1 VHPSS
6 LTVRRAVAARLAY
19 LVVILIATLADLHF
33 DPSSAE
39 VHVRLAR
46 ALHPQLALHDLVDG
60 ARNVLIFAG
69 LGAVW
74 IATSRSGRP
83 WRSVVAVTLVSLA
96 ASTGVESLQLFSA
109 VRESSLLDVTTN
121 TFGGLLGALA
131 TVAALDI
138 VEARQGKRSYVGI
151 PAIIFALSY
160 GVAVCME
167 SFYPLLRQDL
177 LPNLGGSPFQRIARG
192 VAAMRTSSVGV
203 IPLTDL
209 LLFLPAGFLAA
220 AALAEAGMSL
230 GAAGLVAALAG
241 VILFPAL
248 EVVHGVVEQPVLIG
262 AALTHVVAV
271 AAGALLAARILP
283 SFSRRFHGRERPALL
298 AVAYAV
304 TVMFWS
310 WRPFRLQVDAPS
322 MAEQFSAIH
331 LVPLMALSAR
341 FDLFTVTDII
351 AQFLLFLPLGALL
364 AVWPVRR
371 TGWLRGMWPVVY
383 LSVVL
388 EFGKIVVAER
398 FLDVTH
404 VLIQCAG
411 AGIGWALI
419 RRAGFGQYGE
429 MLPAPTL
436 TSPASPAD
444 ARAENA
450 RGRPDWGGL
459 RRMMRRIV
467 RQRSAR

>member
-1 VHPSS
+1 MHPSV
-6 LTVRRAVAARLAY
+6 LTSRRVTAARLAY

-33 DPSSAE
+33 DPAPAE
-39 VHVRLAR
+39 VHFRLAR

-74 IATSRSGRP
+74 IATSRSEHP
-83 WRSVVAVTLVSLA
+83 WRSIVAVTLVSLV

-121 TFGGLLGALA
+121 TLGGLLGALV

-138 VEARQGKRSYVGI
+138 VEARRGKRSYVGI

-177 LPNLGGSPFQRIARG
+177 LPNIGGSPFARIARG
-192 VAAMRTSSVGV
+192 LVAMRASSVGE
-203 IPLTDL
+203 IPLTDV
-209 LLFLPAGFLAA
+209 LLFLPAGFLAVT
-220 AALAEAGMSL
+220 ALAEEGLSL
-230 GAAGLVAALAG
+230 RAAGLLAALAG
-241 VILFPAL
+241 LILFPSL
-248 EVVHGVVEQPVLIG
+248 EVVHGVVEQPVVIG
-262 AALTHVVAV
+262 AALTHVVAI
-271 AAGALLAARILP
+271 AAGALLAARVLP
-283 SFSRRFHGRERPALL
+283 SFSRRVHGRNRPALL

-310 WRPFRLQVDAPS
+310 WRPFRLQVTAEA

-371 TGWLRGMWPVVY
+371 EGWLRGMWPVVY

-411 AGIGWALI
+411 AGIGWALV
-419 RRAGFGQYGE
+419 RRAGFGRYGE
-429 MLPAPTL
+429 MLPATDGTGS
-436 TSPASPAD
+436 TSPAERSAG
-444 ARAENA
+444 NA
-450 RGRPDWGGL
+450 RGRPAWGGL

-467 RQRSAR
+467 RRSSPR